1 MKKLL
6 LIALAGLMVLFTGC
20 EQKEADIAVG
30 KPNVI
35 STNDQIYPAKNE
47 GAVEES
53 PNVNGVRFTQTLQEF
68 TDLYNSKTLANGLST
83 TIEFSKWKKTSDGK
97 QDFHGVEI
105 EYYNYDDSGI
115 SLTATVETQS
125 QKLVNVGLGTTMS
138 YFVGSTDNNPNSDQI
153 LKRTAIMAE
162 SACQFPH
169 GSTDVLQSIFYHLA
183 VDKVE
188 SLWYQGYIFTLD
200 TKEDKSNVKN
210 NIMLFR
216 VFPVKDD
223 LKNEWNIQD
232 YEKYIESQ

>member
-6 LIALAGLMVLFTGC
+6 LIALAGLMVIFAGC
-20 EQKEADIAVG
+20 EKKEADIAVD
-30 KPNVI
+30 KPNVV

-47 GAVEES
+47 RAVEES
-53 PNVNGVRFTQTLQEF
+53 PNVNGLRFTQTLKEF

-83 TIEFSKWKKTSDGK
+83 TIEYSKWKKTKDGQ
-97 QDFHGVEI
+97 QDLHGVEI

-115 SLTATVETQS
+115 SLTATVEAQS

-138 YFVGSTDNNPNSDQI
+138 YFVGSTDNKPNSDQI
-153 LKRTAIMAE
+153 LLRSAILAE
-162 SACQFPH
+162 SACQFPL
-169 GSTDVLQSIFYHLA
+169 GSTDVMQSIFYHLA

-200 TKEDKSNVKN
+200 TKEDNSNVKN
-210 NIMLFR
+210 SIMLFR

-223 LKNEWNIQD
+223 LKNEWKIQD
-232 YEKYIESQ
+232 YEKYIES